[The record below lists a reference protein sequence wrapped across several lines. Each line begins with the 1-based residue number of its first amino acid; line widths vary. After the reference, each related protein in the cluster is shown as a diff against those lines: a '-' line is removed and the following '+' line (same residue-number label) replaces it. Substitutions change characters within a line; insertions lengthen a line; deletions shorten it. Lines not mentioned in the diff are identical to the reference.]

1 MWIVQKFR
9 RFDSFAGQASG
20 LNFKGEQKMYT
31 IPGAI
36 ISIGLSIFL
45 LNIAVRA
52 IIDMVSFDEVT
63 IQNFRV
69 EQNEA
74 AMAQKII
81 DLTENHFDMA
91 IGFLP
96 FEGKRVLLSS
106 DPSLVKI
113 EIIMR
118 SD

>member
-1 MWIVQKFR
+1 MH
-9 RFDSFAGQASG
+9 
-20 LNFKGEQKMYT
+20 T

-36 ISIGLSIFL
+36 ISAVLSIFL

-52 IIDMVSFDEVT
+52 IIDMVSFDDVT
-63 IQNFRV
+63 IQNFTV

-74 AMAQKII
+74 TMAQKSIS
-81 DLTENHFDMA
+81 LTEHHFDMA

-96 FEGKRVLLSS
+96 FEGKQVLLTS

>member
-1 MWIVQKFR
+1 MQKFR
-9 RFDSFAGQASG
+9 RLDSFAGQATG
-20 LNFKGEQKMYT
+20 LNFKGEQKMHT

-36 ISIGLSIFL
+36 ISTVLSLFL
-45 LNIAVRA
+45 LNVAAQA
-52 IIDMVSFDEVT
+52 IIDMVSFNEVA

-69 EQNEA
+69 EQNEGT
-74 AMAQKII
+74 MAQKSI

-96 FEGKRVLLSS
+96 FEGKRVLLTS